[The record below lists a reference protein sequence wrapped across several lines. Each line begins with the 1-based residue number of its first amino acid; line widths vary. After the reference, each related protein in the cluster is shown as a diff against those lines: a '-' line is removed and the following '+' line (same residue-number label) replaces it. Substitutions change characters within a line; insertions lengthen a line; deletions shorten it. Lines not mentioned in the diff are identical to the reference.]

1 MFDALIRV
9 RQGDARADVS
19 SRGAARPLPAS
30 FAGHRV
36 LLVEDNE
43 VNQTVGRVMLGRLG
57 LEVSLANN
65 GREALAAI
73 DQACYDLVFMDCQM
87 PEMDGYEA
95 TRSLR
100 EKERAAG
107 SPRLP
112 VVALTANA
120 MIEDHERC
128 LAAGMDGYL
137 AKPVRLEGL
146 CELLERWL
154 SRSVPSLSAPPAG
167 AHRRLRPLSIRP
179 RSPRCKGVW
188 ATRSRRS
195 LPRFSRTLRAG

>member
-1 MFDALIRV
+1 
-9 RQGDARADVS
+9 
-19 SRGAARPLPAS
+19 
-30 FAGHRV
+30 

-112 VVALTANA
+112 MIALTANA

-146 CELLERWL
+146 CELLERWAQPIRAEL
-154 SRSVPSLSAPPAG
+154 KCAAGRRDIAGCGRYRSDHVRRVASVSGRRVPGDRCRVSHGRSAPDNG
-167 AHRRLRPLSIRP
+167 NE
-179 RSPRCKGVW
+179 G
-188 ATRSRRS
+188 
-195 LPRFSRTLRAG
+195 RARAV